1 MHYTLIVYVALF
13 IETAKN
19 GGGGEVAQFKDIDP
33 NLGSSCP
40 YNIIRHTQIMSKV
53 IMQVVI

>member
-1 MHYTLIVYVALF
+1 M
-13 IETAKN
+13 
-19 GGGGEVAQFKDIDP
+19 AQFKDIAAK
-33 NLGSSCP
+33 LGSSCP